1 MEAMSPALPDQQ
13 QPVETYES
21 LAMLVDYHL
30 LEPTLST
37 EQVAHACDLARE
49 YGVRAVVVRPCD
61 AQLVVQSLRG
71 SGITVASVAGYPD
84 GTSTT
89 AAKLYEGRDML
100 RAGVT
105 ELEFVLN
112 PANMLSRSF
121 QHVET
126 ELMQISR
133 SCHED
138 GAKLTVVYNNRWF
151 ADDLKIIGT
160 KICRRNEVDRLSID
174 HSDADLAVFRPMLK
188 DVLTLKRATPVAS
201 LEDAIAAKEAGYTS
215 FATTQPQAILD
226 AWKAHL
232 AEQAKAS

>member
-1 MEAMSPALPDQQ
+1 MEAMNPVAVDPQP
-13 QPVETYES
+13 PVETYES
-21 LAMLVDYHL
+21 LARLVDYHL

-37 EQVAHACDLARE
+37 DQVAEACSVARE

-61 AQLVVQSLRG
+61 AQLVVQWMAG
-71 SGITVASVAGYPD
+71 SGVLVAGAAGYPD

-89 AAKLYEGRDML
+89 ATKLYEGRDLL
-100 RAGVT
+100 RAGVK

-133 SCHED
+133 SCRED

-160 KICRRNEVDRLSID
+160 KICRRNEADRLSID

-188 DVLTLKRATPVAS
+188 DVLTLKRATPVTSMEEA
-201 LEDAIAAKEAGYTS
+201 LAARETGYTS
-215 FATTQPQAILD
+215 FATTDPRTILD
-226 AWKAHL
+226 PWRVHL
-232 AEQAKAS
+232 AAQAKAS